1 MSNRF
6 FIFENKMIIKFTT
19 VKIFWLLGSTLI
31 SITSQ
36 AQHTLT
42 GTFPALAGQKVK
54 LVGFEGM
61 GIYPIDSTKVSEK
74 GEFKL
79 KYTSKDNGMGYLSA
93 ADNKASFVV
102 LDNEDIQ
109 LKGDL
114 LSIPESIVCLSGKE
128 NQLFA
133 KYAMEHPK
141 LEQALSAWDYL
152 QKLYQSDS
160 LYLNQKET
168 KNSIEKEILRIQNED
183 ANFLNGLDAK
193 SYISWFLPIRK
204 LVSSVSNIA
213 QNKPEEIASALSA
226 FRQID
231 YADKKL
237 YKSGLLKNIIESHYW
252 LLENM
257 GKPLDTVNKEMNIS
271 TNYLI
276 NSLAKDEKKLNEITN
291 YLFDLLERHSLF
303 EASEYLALKA
313 LTQNSCTLNSDLA
326 KQLEIYRTMKKGNTA
341 PDIVFTGDV
350 YNNGTIIKKSSKLSE
365 IKSPYTIVIFGASW
379 CPKCVEE
386 MSRLLPLYE
395 KWKSKG
401 LEVVFVSM
409 DTDKISF
416 DKFVKDFPFTSTCDY
431 KKWDSKAAQDY
442 YVFASPTLFL
452 LDANRKIALRPNS
465 VKQIDAWVDSY
476 LK

>member
-1 MSNRF
+1 M
-6 FIFENKMIIKFTT
+6 KIKLITI
-19 VKIFWLLGSTLI
+19 KICCLLGFAFI
-31 SITSQ
+31 SIMGQ
-36 AQHTLT
+36 AQHTII
-42 GTFPALAGQKVK
+42 GSFPALAGQKMR

-79 KYTSKDNGMGYLSA
+79 NFTSKDNGMGYLSA

-102 LDNEDIQ
+102 LDKEDIQ
-109 LKGDL
+109 LKGEL

-128 NQLFA
+128 NQLFI
-133 KYAMEHPK
+133 KYATDHPK
-141 LEQALSAWDYL
+141 REQALSAWDYL

-160 LYLNQKET
+160 LYVNQNDS
-168 KNSIEKEILRIQNED
+168 KNSIDKEILRIKNED
-183 ANFLNGLDAK
+183 VSFLKNLDSK
-193 SYISWFLPIRK
+193 SYISWFLPMRK

-213 QNKPEEIASALSA
+213 QNKPDEIAPALSA
-226 FRQID
+226 FRNID
-231 YADKKL
+231 YSDKKL
-237 YKSGLLKNIIESHYW
+237 YKSGLLKNSIESHYW

-271 TNYLI
+271 TDYLI

-341 PDIVFTGDV
+341 PDIVFAGDV
-350 YNNGTIIKKSSKLSE
+350 YNNGAIIKNPSKLSE
-365 IKSPYTIVIFGASW
+365 IKSPYTIIVFGASW

-386 MSRLLPLYE
+386 ISQLLPLYE

-401 LEVVFVSM
+401 LEAVFVSM
-409 DTDKISF
+409 DTDKTIYN
-416 DKFVKDFPFTSTCDY
+416 KFVKDFPFTSTCEY

-452 LDANRKIALRPNS
+452 LDANRKIVLRPNS

-476 LK
+476 LKH

>member
-1 MSNRF
+1 M
-6 FIFENKMIIKFTT
+6 KIKLITI
-19 VKIFWLLGSTLI
+19 KICCLLGFAFI
-31 SITSQ
+31 SIMGQ
-36 AQHTLT
+36 AQHTII
-42 GTFPALAGQKVK
+42 GSFPALAGQKVR

-79 KYTSKDNGMGYLSA
+79 NFTSKDNGMGYLSA

-102 LDNEDIQ
+102 LDKEDIQ
-109 LKGDL
+109 LKGEL

-128 NQLFA
+128 NQLFI
-133 KYAMEHPK
+133 KYATDHPK
-141 LEQALSAWDYL
+141 REQALSAWDYL

-160 LYLNQKET
+160 LYVNQNDS
-168 KNSIEKEILRIQNED
+168 KNSIDKEILRIKNED
-183 ANFLNGLDAK
+183 VSFLKNLDSK
-193 SYISWFLPIRK
+193 SYISWFLPMRK

-213 QNKPEEIASALSA
+213 QNKPDEIAPALSA
-226 FRQID
+226 FRNID
-231 YADKKL
+231 YSDKKL
-237 YKSGLLKNIIESHYW
+237 YKSGLLKNSIESHYW

-271 TNYLI
+271 TDYLI

-341 PDIVFTGDV
+341 PDIVFAGDV
-350 YNNGTIIKKSSKLSE
+350 YNNGAIIKNPSKLSE
-365 IKSPYTIVIFGASW
+365 IKSPYTIIVFGASW

-386 MSRLLPLYE
+386 ISQLLPLYE

-401 LEVVFVSM
+401 LEAVFVSM
-409 DTDKISF
+409 DTDKTIYN
-416 DKFVKDFPFTSTCDY
+416 KFVKDFPFTSTCEY

-452 LDANRKIALRPNS
+452 LDANRKIVLRPNS

-476 LK
+476 LKH